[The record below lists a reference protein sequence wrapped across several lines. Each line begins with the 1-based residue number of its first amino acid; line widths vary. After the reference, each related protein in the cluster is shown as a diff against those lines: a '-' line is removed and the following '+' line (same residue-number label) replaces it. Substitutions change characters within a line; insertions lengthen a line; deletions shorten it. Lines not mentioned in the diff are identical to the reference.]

1 MYLLRLDDASEYMDI
16 EKWRKMEALLD
27 KYEVKPIFGI
37 IPANKDPKLLEYGKV
52 EGFWKMMHS
61 WVDKGWTPALHGYTH
76 VFETEEGGINPVN
89 HKSEFAGVPLDK
101 QCLKI
106 REGKKIL
113 ENNNIIPKIFFAP
126 AHTFDLNTIKA
137 LKKESS
143 ISVISDTVANDT
155 YYKYDFFFIPQQSG
169 VCRKL
174 PFKTVTFC
182 YHPNTMNNSDFEKL
196 EMFLNNENRR
206 FTSFDEIKLKRRH
219 LNIWDNFIRRLYFLR
234 K

>member
-206 FTSFDEIKLKRRH
+206 FTSFDEINLKRRH